1 MDDDIGQYDD
11 LCALGELVGKM
22 ASAALALRSDTRT
35 LAHYRGLNAA
45 LIDAIAILA
54 YELAE
59 TRKCLMPEPEGR
71 VLAMKGGTDAPPTT
85 E

>member
-1 MDDDIGQYDD
+1 MDEDIGQYDD
-11 LCALGELVGKM
+11 LCALGELVGKL
-22 ASAALALRSDTRT
+22 ASAALALRSDT
-35 LAHYRGLNAA
+35 LNAA

-54 YELAE
+54 HELAE

-71 VLAMKGGTDAPPTT
+71 VLAMKGGTDAPPTA